1 VRRTFQTVSRSGILG
16 SPYPGCCIAEV
27 LEARGWLLKAAEP
40 RSGTPHLGVLDRYA
54 LGCIAREYTQGR
66 AMGWRGEVR
75 ELIAQLEE
83 QRSRLEQVKLRA
95 QRQGGP
101 EGERLEAQAEARLRD
116 IEERIKGLR
125 DALEE

>member
-1 VRRTFQTVSRSGILG
+1 
-16 SPYPGCCIAEV
+16 
-27 LEARGWLLKAAEP
+27 
-40 RSGTPHLGVLDRYA
+40 LDRYA
-54 LGCIAREYTQGR
+54 LGRIAQEYTQGR

-101 EGERLEAQAEARLRD
+101 EGERLAAQTEARLRD

-125 DALEE
+125 DALKE